1 MLLNPINFI
10 KAGVR
15 GEEEDVAL
23 DVLYLLQEQEVLP
36 MAKRKNREVT
46 VKNAQKVKPN
56 PTVSRNYKDTIFRK
70 LFSDKQG
77 LLSLYNAIN
86 GSA

>member
-1 MLLNPINFI
+1 
-10 KAGVR
+10 
-15 GEEEDVAL
+15 
-23 DVLYLLQEQEVLP
+23 
-36 MAKRKNREVT
+36 MAKRKKRKLT

-70 LFSDKQG
+70 LFSDKKN

-86 GSA
+86 GAVSDFKGICTICRKST